1 MMPKLT
7 LQFEG
12 RVLREFEVGS
22 SLTIGRLPDNTIVI
36 DNPAVSGHHAHVFC
50 DGTKVI
56 LEDLR
61 STNGTYVNEQYVL
74 RQVLRHGDV
83 ILVGKH
89 TLAFEQTADATV
101 ATTPAGLS
109 GLGDTVYLDTKQHRA
124 LLATLRQAKAQADK
138 AAGVRPTVSVPTQ
151 RQRLGVLRV
160 VEGETESAEYDLA
173 AHTSLIG
180 KSSTALVRLRG
191 WFKPD
196 VAVAIARNGDSY
208 VATRLG
214 GKNFVNGEP
223 LRDRRELKAGDVLR
237 VSGVTLEFGLKDG
250 SFAEPA
256 PVRERSFSS
265 TRIMSSGERA
275 ATFRALT

>member
-1 MMPKLT
+1 MPKLT

-12 RVLREFEVGS
+12 RVLKEFEVGT

-36 DNPAVSGHHAHVFC
+36 DNPAVSGHHAHVFR

-56 LEDLR
+56 VEDLR

-74 RQVLRHGDV
+74 RQVLKDGDV
-83 ILVGKH
+83 VLVGKH
-89 TLAFEQTADATV
+89 TLAFEQAAE
-101 ATTPAGLS
+101 AEASPAAELS

-124 LLATLRQAKAQADK
+124 LLATLRQAKAEADK
-138 AAGVRPTVSVPTQ
+138 VAGVRPTVSAPSLRPRV
-151 RQRLGVLRV
+151 GVLRV
-160 VEGETESAEYDLA
+160 VDGEAERSEYDLA

-180 KSSTALVRLRG
+180 KSNTALVRLRG

-196 VAVAIARNGDSY
+196 VAVAIARSGEGY

-214 GKNFVNGEP
+214 GRNFVNDEP

-237 VSGVTLEFGLKDG
+237 VSGLTLEFGLRDG
-250 SFAEPA
+250 SIAEAAPA
-256 PVRERSFSS
+256 RERSFSS
-265 TRIMSSGERA
+265 SRIMSSGERA